1 MEAASVGASQA
12 GGDVIGVTAPS
23 LFPGRRGG
31 NDHLTN
37 EIPAASLTERIHIM
51 SESACAAIV
60 LPGSIG
66 TLTEL
71 MIVWNDAF
79 ISMLRNAP
87 PRPVIAIRSAWQD
100 IIEHLSEALGTRRGL
115 VTLVDTPLEAVTTM
129 QTLLLAT

>member
-1 MEAASVGASQA
+1 
-12 GGDVIGVTAPS
+12 
-23 LFPGRRGG
+23 
-31 NDHLTN
+31 
-37 EIPAASLTERIHIM
+37 M

-79 ISMLRNAP
+79 ISTLRNAS